1 MKHILIDLEK
11 LKNRNVGLGEV
22 AYRYAEA
29 LSQKASL
36 IKALGLHIHLLV
48 PPEFTGYWGDAFSYL
63 KTGFFHRHFP
73 SSLPEFDLWHS
84 LHQTSGYVPPHHTK
98 KVLLTI
104 HDLNLLQEKKGW
116 KAAKYKRL
124 IQTNVNR
131 ATHISTISQFSAKEI
146 MSHLDLQDKKLR
158 IIHNGAENPLNGP
171 AVKPDIPLPSA
182 FLFHISSLTAKKN
195 VHTLIEMMK
204 QLPSQHLVV
213 AGDWKNDYAI
223 EMKKR
228 IHALALS
235 NITCIHLPT
244 NEEKNWL
251 YRNCTAFLFPSLF
264 EGFGLPVIE
273 AFYSGKPVFSS
284 NRTSLR
290 EIGANMA
297 VYWEHFDPAYMA
309 SVVQKNMPLI
319 TSNAMQKERI
329 TYASQFNW
337 SNAADEYLRLYVE
350 MLEEKG

>member
-29 LSQKASL
+29 LSQKAEL
-36 IKALGLHIHLLV
+36 IKSLGLQIHLLV
-48 PPEFTGYWGDAFSYL
+48 PPEFAGYWGSSFSYV
-63 KTGFFHRHFP
+63 KTGFLHRHFP
-73 SSLPEFDLWHS
+73 SSFPDFDLWHS
-84 LHQTSGYVPPHHTK
+84 LHQTSGYVPSSSIK

-116 KAAKYKRL
+116 KAARYKRQ

-131 ATHISTISQFSAKEI
+131 ATHISTISHFSANEI
-146 MSHLDLQDKKLR
+146 SNNLDLQDKKLR
-158 IIHNGAENPLNGP
+158 IIHNGAESPLNGP
-171 AVKPDIPLPSA
+171 ALKPEISLPSS
-182 FLFHISSLTAKKN
+182 FFFHISSLAPKKN

-204 QLPSQHLVV
+204 YLPSQHIVI
-213 AGDWKNDYAI
+213 AGNWKSDYAV
-223 EMKKR
+223 EMKNR
-228 IHALALS
+228 IHALSLK
-235 NITCIHLPT
+235 NIICVHLPT

-251 YRNCTAFLFPSLF
+251 YRNCKAFFFPSLF

-284 NRTSLR
+284 NRSSLR
-290 EIGANMA
+290 EIGGNLA
-297 VYWEHFDPAYMA
+297 VYWENFDPAYMA
-309 SVVQKNMPLI
+309 SVVEKNMSEN
-319 TSNAMQKERI
+319 TDNSVERERI
-329 TYASQFNW
+329 QYASQFNW

-350 MLEEKG
+350 MLEEPA